1 MCDLPVD
8 NRELGTGGPILLTTS
23 PLRLDADQVH
33 FQGMID
39 ASHRVGRMGPK
50 SSRSEFEPGGYIL
63 GPEEIVE
70 FRQLVAEETGV
81 ALRDEDARTRATE
94 LIELVRML
102 HGRIPEDR

>member
-8 NRELGTGGPILLTTS
+8 NKDLATGWPTLWTTS
-23 PLRLDADQVH
+23 PLRLVGDSGH

-39 ASHRVGRMGPK
+39 ANSQVEGNGTER
-50 SSRSEFEPGGYIL
+50 SSPEPEPAGHTL
-63 GPEEIVE
+63 GPEDVAE
-70 FRQLVAEETGV
+70 FQQLLAEETGV
-81 ALRDEDARTRATE
+81 ALPDEDARTRATE